1 GHLRSWWWIAYL
13 GRTVMRLAV
22 SRSAAAVGLLF
33 LLASLGTAAAQRP
46 EKASRVGYLTAG
58 SQSDQGRQR
67 RFEAFRQA
75 LRDLG
80 YVEGQSIAFEF
91 RWAEGQYDR
100 LPALVASLVRSNV
113 DVIVAVGGAATRA
126 AQQATRT
133 IPVVLGA

>member
-1 GHLRSWWWIAYL
+1 
-13 GRTVMRLAV
+13 MRLPV

-33 LLASLGTAAAQRP
+33 LLASLGTAAVQRP

-80 YVEGQSIAFEF
+80 YAEGQNIAFEF

-100 LPALVASLVRSNV
+100 LPALVAGLIHSKV

-126 AQQATRT
+126 A
-133 IPVVLGA
+133 